1 MQNIAVP
8 DDVLEVIKELSYKY
22 RDLEIND
29 LDYLIGYNGY
39 DYFD

>member
-29 LDYLIGYNGY
+29 LDILNGFDTY